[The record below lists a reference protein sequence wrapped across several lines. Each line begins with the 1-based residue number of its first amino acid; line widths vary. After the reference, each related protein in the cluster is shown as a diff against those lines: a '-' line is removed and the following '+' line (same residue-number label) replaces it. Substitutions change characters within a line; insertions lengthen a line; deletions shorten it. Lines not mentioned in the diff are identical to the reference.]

1 MHVLCLI
8 AKSSQNACPQ
18 GGGKQTTNLGQLFFG
33 FLRRFGSHFNLYTDA
48 VAIGLGGI
56 VSKKSASV
64 SGEDIGLPKLCVQ
77 DINTLRSVH
86 TMLPA
91 HMDPSHMALD
101 D

>member
-1 MHVLCLI
+1 M
-8 AKSSQNACPQ
+8 Q
-18 GGGKQTTNLGQLFFG
+18 GGSKQTTDLGQLFFG

-64 SGEDIGLPKLCVQ
+64 NGEDTGLPKLCVQ

-91 HMDPSHMALD
+91 QAACSTSHSLLAQCGARTFSEEVME
-101 D
+101 